1 MEFVKGGKGFTK
13 LVGFLS
19 LPKIAV
25 IGKKIS
31 YKYAFGYS
39 GGGPDSNIKYEDLD
53 LPYNSSGV
61 VNRVLQGMLSKIDQ
75 F

>member
-1 MEFVKGGKGFTK
+1 MEFVKGGKFTK
-13 LVGFLS
+13 LVGFLN

-61 VNRVLQGMLSKIDQ
+61 VNRVLQGMFTQIDQ